1 MKNKIALC
9 LLAFSVSFSAL
20 NADIIHTQDGSELK
34 GAITKITDG
43 VLYLDTSY
51 AGILEIQQSEVA
63 GIETESDV
71 SVRLSNGNK
80 VKGTIATTDEG
91 LVVKAD
97 QVSVAATVDSIH
109 SGWSDAEED
118 PVAVAQREALD
129 AASRKWTFKVGLN
142 VGGKS
147 GNTDKSDTEINATA
161 QLKGP
166 DDTLKFYTLI
176 TKGESDGEKTDNE
189 IIAGVSY
196 NSKFGEKIGWYVRT
210 EGEKDDFEDI
220 DFRSTNAAGLS
231 YLFYD
236 SEEFTLDSRVG
247 LAYRYES
254 YLDNTSEEFPGIDMG
269 LSLNWQMTEWA
280 TLNSEIT
287 YLPSFEDF
295 GSYIVKQDTG
305 VEMPVGLSDRWV
317 LRLGISNDYNSEPE
331 AGKDELDTTYYARLI
346 LQLD

>member
-1 MKNKIALC
+1 MKNRIALC
-9 LLAFSVSFSAL
+9 LLALSASFTAL

-34 GAITKITDG
+34 GTITKIADG
-43 VLYLDTSY
+43 VLFLDTSY
-51 AGILEIQQSEVA
+51 AGVLEIQQSEVA

-71 SVRLSNGNK
+71 SVRLNNGNK
-80 VKGTIATTDEG
+80 VKGTITTTDEG
-91 LVVKAD
+91 LIVKAD

-109 SGWSDAEED
+109 SGWSDLEED
-118 PVAVAQREALD
+118 PVEVAQRKAAEA
-129 AASRKWTFKVGLN
+129 ATRKWTFKVGLN

-147 GNTDKSDTEINATA
+147 GNTDKSDTEINASA
-161 QLKGP
+161 KLKGP
-166 DDTLKFYTLI
+166 NDTLKIYTLI

-196 NSKFGEKIGWYVRT
+196 NTKFSDKFGWYVRT

-231 YLFYD
+231 YLFCD
-236 SEEFTLDSRVG
+236 SEKFTLDSRLG

-254 YLDNTSEEFPGIDMG
+254 YFDDSSEEFPGIDVG
-269 LSLNWQMTEWA
+269 LDLEWQMTQWA

-287 YLPSFEDF
+287 YLPSFDDF
-295 GSYIVKQDTG
+295 GSYILKQDTG
-305 VEMPVGLSDRWV
+305 VEMPIGLSERWM

-331 AGKDELDTTYYARLI
+331 EGKDELDTTYYARLI
-346 LQLD
+346 LTWK